1 MTGPTQKSLHSPIY
15 LAGCGPTLGYSR
27 LPEQT
32 LQLDGTYVAYWIK
45 HPSELDERYQQRPD
59 RIGLDTEFI
68 RERTYWPQLALV
80 QMAVG
85 DEILLIDPLIPGM
98 REALKPWLIDTSITK
113 VMHSASE
120 DLVAFKCA
128 CDALP
133 RPLFDTQIGAALAG
147 IGGGMGYQKL
157 VAEITGVTLPKGE
170 TRSDWLKRPLS
181 DAQLEYAADDV
192 EYLFALHDTIRQRL
206 QEKDRMQWLADDGE
220 RLLASVERDEG
231 EHWPHLSMRS
241 SQFLEPD
248 AQRRLLRLLRW
259 REQQARQS
267 DKPRSWIL
275 DNELANLLAR
285 TPPADYDAMLK
296 VFGRFPKAP
305 RKLAQQVWQVLN
317 TPLADEA
324 DAPMALQA
332 TDGNKAAL
340 KRLQDAVAKLTS
352 DLDLPDGLLASR
364 KHLEALLESG
374 NWPSA
379 LAGWR
384 QQQLEPLL
392 RPLLPGA

>member
-1 MTGPTQKSLHSPIY
+1 
-15 LAGCGPTLGYSR
+15 
-27 LPEQT
+27 
-32 LQLDGTYVAYWIK
+32 
-45 HPSELDERYQQRPD
+45 
-59 RIGLDTEFI
+59 
-68 RERTYWPQLALV
+68 
-80 QMAVG
+80 
-85 DEILLIDPLIPGM
+85 
-98 REALKPWLIDTSITK
+98 
-113 VMHSASE
+113 
-120 DLVAFKCA
+120 
-128 CDALP
+128 
-133 RPLFDTQIGAALAG
+133 
-147 IGGGMGYQKL
+147 
-157 VAEITGVTLPKGE
+157 
-170 TRSDWLKRPLS
+170 
-181 DAQLEYAADDV
+181 
-192 EYLFALHDTIRQRL
+192 
-206 QEKDRMQWLADDGE
+206 MQWLADDGE